1 MESLI
6 MERRAYDNKY
16 LHRDFH
22 ATMDI
27 GIAYVGDHFGEEAL
41 NRFLTRYVQTRYKPM
56 SLQEL
61 ETYFLDIYKAEEAE
75 DALQTCLVD
84 GKLTVKVA
92 YCPALQYLNAHGGA
106 SEWNH
111 KTTTVMYPAL
121 AELCGLKFHL
131 IAFNKGS
138 GAAEFAFME
147 G

>member
-1 MESLI
+1 MENLV

-27 GIAYVGDHFGEEAL
+27 GIAYLGDHYGEEVL
-41 NRFLTRYVQTRYKPM
+41 DRYLIRYVQNRYKPM

-61 ETYFLDIYKAEEAE
+61 EKYFRDIYKAEEAE
-75 DALQTCLVD
+75 DALQTCRTA

-106 SEWNH
+106 SKWNH

-121 AELCGLKFHL
+121 AELCGLKFCL
-131 IAFNKGS
+131 ISFEEATGK
-138 GAAEFAFME
+138 AEFEFVE

>member
-1 MESLI
+1 MENLV

-27 GIAYVGDHFGEEAL
+27 GIAYLGDHYGEKVL
-41 NRFLTRYVQTRYKPM
+41 DQYLTRYVQKRYKKM
-56 SLQEL
+56 TLQEL
-61 ETYFLDIYKAEEAE
+61 EKYFIDIYTAEEAE
-75 DALQTCLVD
+75 DGLQTCLAE

-106 SEWNH
+106 SKWNH

-121 AELCGLKFHL
+121 AELCGLKFQL
-131 IAFNKGS
+131 IAFDEAT
-138 GAAEFAFME
+138 GAAEFEFVE